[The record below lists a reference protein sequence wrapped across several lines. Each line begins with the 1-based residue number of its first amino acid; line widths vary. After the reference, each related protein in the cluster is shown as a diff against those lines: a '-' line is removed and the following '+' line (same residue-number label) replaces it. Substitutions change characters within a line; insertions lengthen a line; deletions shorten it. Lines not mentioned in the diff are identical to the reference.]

1 MIQISNLSS
10 ASRATIAACLIG
22 AAIFALVP
30 DLSPIDADDT
40 PLRVSSQDATLPAT
54 DPRWIG
60 VASCGAT
67 ACHGGNGS
75 PGSRGSE
82 YTTWITRDP
91 HAEAYNVLFNHRSQ
105 RIAKNLHEMLG
116 GKAAHESQVCLD
128 CHASKP
134 GRPELAGPEF
144 QLSFGVGCESCHG
157 PAEKWIGPHT
167 TFDWQS
173 KPGDEKSAFGMIDT
187 KGLTGRTRS
196 CVKCHIGGAD
206 GGDVNHD
213 LIAAGHPRLNFEFG
227 AYHALLPKHWRER
240 RTASDPRDKDKDL
253 VPEFEA
259 RAWAI
264 GQIVSAQAALEL
276 TALRASTPVRP
287 WPELTEYDC
296 YACHHD
302 LQKASWRQERGY
314 AGRRPGALPVSDWY
328 NFAGFSDPA
337 WQEAARDFAKASHDP
352 GASRQQVAE
361 AARKAAA
368 TLPRVLHE
376 VEQKR
381 FDTAALKK
389 WMATIAGDAGSKPVQ
404 SWDSAAQTALAL
416 QALNHALSDSDSA
429 ARDPKVAAGIKS
441 LMDGLEFRSRNDIHF
456 DSPHDFTP
464 RDFQTIVKQ
473 LQTQLQLP

>member
-1 MIQISNLSS
+1 MIQETSLST
-10 ASRATIAACLIG
+10 AWRATIAASAIV
-22 AAIFALVP
+22 ATIFAFAPVLRSV
-30 DLSPIDADDT
+30 DAEDT
-40 PLRVSSQDATLPAT
+40 PLRVTSQDTALPAT

-67 ACHGGNGS
+67 ACHGGNGAA
-75 PGSRGSE
+75 GSRGSE

-91 HAEAYNVLFNHRSQ
+91 HAEAYNVLFNRRSQ

-134 GRPELAGPEF
+134 SRPELEGPEF

-157 PAEKWIGPHT
+157 PAEKWLGPHT

-173 KPGDEKSAFGMIDT
+173 KSIDEKSALGMVNT
-187 KGLTGRTRS
+187 KGLSARAQA
-196 CVKCHIGGAD
+196 CVKCHIGGA
-206 GGDVNHD
+206 GDVNHD

-240 RTASDPRDKDKDL
+240 RTASDPREKDKDL
-253 VPEFEA
+253 TPEFEA
-259 RAWAI
+259 RAWAV
-264 GQIVSAQAALEL
+264 GQVVSAQAALEL
-276 TALRASTPVRP
+276 TAARAVTPSQP
-287 WPELTEYDC
+287 WPEFAEYDC

-314 AGRRPGALPVSDWY
+314 AGRRPGALPMSEWY
-328 NFAGFSDPA
+328 YFTGFSDTA
-337 WQEAARDFAKASHDP
+337 WQDAVRDLKKTRHDP
-352 GASRQQVAE
+352 GASRQQIADS
-361 AARKAAA
+361 ARKAAA
-368 TLPRVLHE
+368 ALHPVLQQ

-381 FDTAALKK
+381 FDTAALKT
-389 WMATIAGDAGSKPVQ
+389 WMATIAGEAASKPVP
-404 SWDSAAQTALAL
+404 SWDDAAQTALAL
-416 QALNHALSDSDSA
+416 QALQHALSDSDSA

-464 RDFQTIVKQ
+464 RDFQTILKH
-473 LQTQLQLP
+473 LQTQLQTP